1 MSDTYFTKLNR
12 QHGSQQ
18 QTRLPSVLA
27 EEYLQ
32 IDDRSLADLI
42 RALAS
47 YASEIRFFN
56 LKNEPEGTWQSLFSE
71 SEVMVIADAAE
82 IDIRTLKQEFD
93 TKLKQSL
100 TDGLNYGLQAIA
112 AVGRWLGASE
122 RFAYMESRQAALA
135 VREYS
140 QEMLGDIGGAYLK
153 VAVSEKFE
161 NAQELKGAL
170 RNILSTDKLK
180 IQYRTQSYRDKEDIL
195 RNCFD
200 KVLRVREYTA
210 EHCAKLLP
218 SLLSQG
224 DHNPSVSLLLSFLQT
239 YQYTQQKTN
248 NLPLRLLRFYYLT
261 LLQNAPRG
269 GHAERVFLHCN
280 ASPGI
285 NRIVPKGT
293 LFDAG
298 KTPDFKSVVYQAET
312 SMLLTGA
319 KLSALGTVF
328 LQRHPRIFPENTTRA
343 VTGVL
348 QHQSFP
354 NPDGGI
360 EPVSLLGNALES
372 RAGRE
377 DSDAE
382 FGLYIASKN
391 LELAQGTRNICLQFS
406 LQDRAFHRFIAV
418 VEGDTSLPKSDTFS
432 CLPPPLQARAD
443 AILFALSSSLKCEAF
458 FVKELINLLGESE
471 SESESESERG
481 DAKQLQKYLPE
492 KSKLTIADMKPRFD
506 GLVAEAPLHTF
517 FDSCLVC
524 LYLLTESVPLMGF
537 LHREITNRRI
547 FFTGY
552 LGHSDIAFMKAKLIW
567 LLDHPAK
574 DTAVAT
580 AEQWQLMLRTMY
592 ADVALSERGLLHY
605 YLNNAFVVRLSTAEG
620 WFTVQNYRVKRGEGR
635 GSLVVMLSLDSS
647 APAVQRFGK
656 DSNLSKDA
664 LLASLQQPMLYLG
677 INNAATVFPYSFVRS
692 VAVQDCVLR
701 VSVKGYTDLVL
712 RNVYGKVDNSQAFQA
727 FSAQPATNDF
737 LRIGGYEYARKHLTR
752 LQLHIEWKNLP
763 TCYGGFAEYYRAYG
777 DGYENSNY
785 WVVVQM
791 QMAGVLLPQNE
802 SKVHLAPLFEF
813 NPTTGKLSKYT
824 AISLP
829 INFSYRPLPAAVNKS
844 DFGKQYSHKTALQ
857 TGYVNLKLKS
867 KAKLFGHAEYST
879 VLSDTIIHNTR
890 KRRKLTLP
898 SPPYTPEISRVLV
911 DYESCEKVQ
920 FIGSFSELT
929 DEAFTGNSLAFYKTP
944 LGYERSYTL
953 MDEGAYPLF
962 PEWSKDGNLY
972 IGFDIDEQADA
983 LSLYFKLDAS
993 TTSGSK
999 SEGSILEWF
1008 VYTSYGWLELS
1019 TANILSDST
1028 NGLTRSGIV
1037 YLRLPAQRCRHP
1049 GFFNGNCYW
1058 LRVSSSG
1065 NLQDFGEL
1073 LALQFD
1079 VIPLVSTNPELTLH
1093 SCPQQGL
1100 PEGYSST
1107 WQATPALPSVSRLMQ
1122 CEPAI
1127 AQKQRETQHA
1137 ADARINELLRHRNR
1151 AITPWDYER
1160 LVLERFAEVQR
1171 VKCLPACRVGE
1182 IQPVPGH
1189 IAIIVCPAYN
1199 NLNSDER
1206 QAFYINKVLL
1216 AEIQRYLQSL
1226 SSPHV
1231 VIDVCNPVYEKVRV
1245 RCKAAFVDPIGVG
1258 LNIKRLNNDL
1268 FDYLSPGS
1276 SSSQKI
1282 DLGWKIGA
1290 QDVER
1295 FIRERDYVR
1304 SVTSISLLKIG
1315 EISDRKGVYYL
1326 SETAHSNPNK
1336 AASHL
1341 HASYPW
1347 SLPLPFSEHDIAILK
1362 TPGAPEFA
1370 KPVGVS
1376 AMQIG
1381 STFVIGERS
1390 RNV

>member
-27 EEYLQ
+27 AEYLR

-42 RALAS
+42 RSLAS
-47 YASEIRFFN
+47 YAREIRFFN
-56 LKNEPEGTWQSLFSE
+56 LKNEPEGTWHSLFSE
-71 SEVMVIADAAE
+71 SEVMLVADAAE

-100 TDGLNYGLQAIA
+100 TEGLSYGLQALE

-153 VAVSEKFE
+153 VAVSEKF
-161 NAQELKGAL
+161 NNSQRLKAAL
-170 RNILSTDKLK
+170 REVLSTDRLK
-180 IQYRTQSYRDKEDIL
+180 IQYRTQTYRDKEDVL
-195 RNCFD
+195 RSCFD

-210 EHCAKLLP
+210 VHCARLLP
-218 SLLSQG
+218 SLLAQG
-224 DHNPSVSLLLSFLQT
+224 DHNASVSLLLSFLHA
-239 YQYTQQKTN
+239 YQFTQKKTN
-248 NLPLRLLRFYYLT
+248 NLPHRLLRFYYQT

-269 GHAERVFLHCN
+269 GHAERVFLQCN

-293 LFDAG
+293 FFDAG
-298 KTPDFKSVVYQAET
+298 KTPDFKSIVYQAET

-319 KLSALGTVF
+319 KLSSLGTVF
-328 LQRHPRIFPENTTRA
+328 LQRHPRVFPENTTRA
-343 VTGVL
+343 VTGV
-348 QHQSFP
+348 QHHQSSL
-354 NPDGGI
+354 NPDGKI
-360 EPVSLLGNALES
+360 EPMSLLGVEAES
-372 RAGRE
+372 RAGGD
-377 DSDAE
+377 DSTAE
-382 FGLYIASKN
+382 FGLYIASHN
-391 LELAQGTRNICLQFS
+391 LELAQGSRDISLQFN
-406 LQDRAFHRFIAV
+406 LQDRAFQRFIAV
-418 VEGDTSLPKSDTFS
+418 TGGDISLPKTDTFA
-432 CLPPPLQARAD
+432 CLTPPLQARAD
-443 AILFALSSSLKCEAF
+443 AILYALSSSLRCEALF
-458 FVKELINLLGESE
+458 IKEMIHLLGESE
-471 SESESESERG
+471 G
-481 DAKQLQKYLPE
+481 HQTKKLQKYLPD
-492 KSKLTIADMKPRFD
+492 KSKLTVKDMETRFD
-506 GLVAEAPLHTF
+506 ALAADTPSDTF

-524 LYLLTESVPLMGF
+524 LYLLTEAVPLMGF

-552 LGHSDIAFMKAKLIW
+552 LNHTDIAFMKAKLLW

-574 DTAVAT
+574 DTTVAT
-580 AEQWQLMLRTMY
+580 SEQWQLMIRTMY

-605 YLNNAFVVRLSTAEG
+605 YLNDAFVVRLSTAEG
-620 WFTVQNYRVKRGEGR
+620 WFAVQYYRVTRGEGR
-635 GSLVVMLSLDSS
+635 GSLRVLLSLDNTV
-647 APAVQRFGK
+647 PAIQSFGK
-656 DSNLSKDA
+656 DSKLHKDA
-664 LLASLQQPMLYLG
+664 LVAGFQKPVLYLG
-677 INNAATVFPYSFVRS
+677 INNGATVYPYSFVRS
-692 VAVQDCVLR
+692 VAVQDCMLR
-701 VSVKGYTDLVL
+701 VSVKGFTDLVL
-712 RNVYGKVDNSQAFQA
+712 RNIYGKVDNSQAFQA
-727 FSAQPATNDF
+727 FSAQPSTNDF
-737 LRIGGYEYARKHLTR
+737 LRIGAYEYARKNLTR

-763 TCYGGFAEYYRAYG
+763 GCYGGFAEYYRAYG
-777 DGYENSNY
+777 EGYDNSNY

-802 SKVHLAPLFEF
+802 SKVHLAPLFDF
-813 NPTTGKLSKYT
+813 NSSTGKLSKYT
-824 AISLP
+824 RISLP
-829 INFSYRPLPAAVNKS
+829 INFNYKPLPSAVNKAE
-844 DFGKQYSHKTALQ
+844 FGNEYTHKTALQ

-867 KAKLFGHAEYST
+867 KGKLFGHAEYSA

-911 DYESCEKVQ
+911 DYEACDKVQ
-920 FIGSFSELT
+920 FIGAFSELT
-929 DEAFTGNSLAFYKTP
+929 DEAFAGDSLAFYKTP
-944 LGYERSYTL
+944 LGCERSYTL

-962 PEWSKDGNLY
+962 PEWSRDGNLY
-972 IGFDIDEQADA
+972 IGFDIDNQADA
-983 LSLYFKLDAS
+983 LSIYFKLDAS
-993 TTSGSK
+993 KTGGSK
-999 SEGSILEWF
+999 SESSVLEWCI
-1008 VYTSYGWLELS
+1008 YTSYGWLELS

-1037 YLRLPAQRCRHP
+1037 YLRLPAQRSRHP
-1049 GFFNGNCYW
+1049 GFTGRNCYW
-1058 LRVSSSG
+1058 LRVSSST
-1065 NLQDFGEL
+1065 NLQNYGQL

-1079 VIPLVSTNPELTLH
+1079 VIPLVSTNPQLTLH
-1093 SCPQQGL
+1093 SCPQKGL
-1100 PEGYSST
+1100 AAGYSNT
-1107 WQATPALPSVSRLMQ
+1107 WQATPALPSVSRLLQ

-1137 ADARINELLRHRNR
+1137 ADSRINELLRHRNR
-1151 AITPWDYER
+1151 GITPWDYER

-1182 IQPVPGH
+1182 MKPVPGH
-1189 IAIIVCPAYN
+1189 IAVIVCPAYN

-1206 QAFYINKVLL
+1206 QAFYINRVLL

-1231 VIDVCNPVYEKVRV
+1231 EIDVCNPVYEKVRV
-1245 RCKAAFVDPIGVG
+1245 RCKAAFVDPVGVG

-1276 SSSQKI
+1276 SSSQEI

-1295 FIRERDYVR
+1295 FIRERDYVK

-1326 SETAHSNPNK
+1326 SETAHSNPSK

-1347 SLPLPFSEHDIAILK
+1347 TLPLPFSEHDIGVLETA
-1362 TPGAPEFA
+1362 GVPEFA
-1370 KPVGVS
+1370 KPVGIS

-1381 STFVIGERS
+1381 STFVLGERNS
-1390 RNV
+1390 NV